1 MRTNNKMPNEMS
13 LDYIENL
20 LADVNEKL
28 DTAKSQ
34 VKHGKLRIQR
44 KKIKSQIMKKHKPKD
59 YERERICKNAREKA
73 HTVTANT
80 KREIS
85 NDVRKGL
92 KEGLVVVN
100 PHALTLSEAYGF
112 DFVEEACAY
121 TPMTMSVTFFDKPEV
136 TDITEG
142 LDFGKTKTGR
152 QRKGKAI
159 GVAEGVFAPI
169 EDAEGNSV
177 FSRNNR
183 LYESNFW
190 CYQLENSNLVDRVN
204 TRRMLGTIGHHDKKV
219 DDNDLAEG
227 KVSHVITNLEVR
239 EDETGRYLWG
249 RLEILNTNAGRLLKE
264 YYDNEI
270 PLFVSSRGGG
280 KLKDVAGQ
288 SYKLV
293 DKERYYCEC
302 FDIVK
307 EPGFLEACPEYHALS
322 EDSDIDESL
331 TVVEGDNN
339 MPNEK
344 IKCNIKADDSME
356 EIVRKIVNPMSE
368 SLAKLTEIVTKMHAD
383 MYETAEE
390 VAEEVVEAPV
400 EAVKEEAVEEPAE
413 APAEEVVEAPVEETP
428 AEEVVAE
435 EPAEVEA
442 PAEEPVAEETPAEE
456 PVKEEAEVEAP
467 AEEAP
472 VEEAPVETPA
482 EEVVAEEPAEEPVAE
497 EAVAE
502 EPAEAPVEEAP
513 VEEPVAEEPV
523 KEEAEPA
530 EEAPVE
536 EAPVEEPVAEPVAE
550 EPAEVV
556 EEAKAD
562 EDAEEPAEE
571 PAGTET
577 VVDYQSAYEA
587 MKSEVDEAI
596 KEIEDL
602 TEMFADLGKRHKEV
616 VAESEELRKQLDE
629 TTKSLNSYLVS
640 EKFGLTVEDA
650 KAMLAEKSM
659 EDIEKELSVA
669 ESQQVEEEVQAKI
682 EAVVESIQPEA
693 ETKAP
698 TSREIYSAF
707 SANEKSANE
716 TVNESVEETTRKPRS
731 VFSWFN

>member
-152 QRKGKAI
+152 PRKGQAI

-400 EAVKEEAVEEPAE
+400 EAVKEEAVEEPTE
-413 APAEEVVEAPVEETP
+413 APAEEVVEAPVEE
-428 AEEVVAE
+428 A
-435 EPAEVEA
+435 
-442 PAEEPVAEETPAEE
+442 
-456 PVKEEAEVEAP
+456 
-467 AEEAP
+467 
-472 VEEAPVETPA
+472 PA

-497 EAVAE
+497 EAVTE
-502 EPAEAPVEEAP
+502 EPA
-513 VEEPVAEEPV
+513 
-523 KEEAEPA
+523 
-530 EEAPVE
+530 EAPVE

-562 EDAEEPAEE
+562 EDAEEPADEA

-602 TEMFADLGKRHKEV
+602 TEMFADLGKKHKEV

-693 ETKAP
+693 EVKAP

-716 TVNESVEETTRKPRS
+716 TVSESVEETTRKTRS